1 MVGEKLYRA
10 IFHAPSAS
18 FLKMNSSWLASGF
31 VCPVTLSVMV
41 PAELVRAKAQSGAIS
56 TISAMVNLMFI
67 FRAPAAEGCR
77 TAALPTTDGRKGRIR
92 TTSSVYSRRIASMSD
107 AFSAASYA
115 DRTLV
120 IATLSAAGV
129 AATLAAGL
137 ASSAAA
143 LTVQPTA
150 ARSATA
156 ANMDCM
162 WTRLTT
168 CYSDHE

>member
-1 MVGEKLYRA
+1 
-10 IFHAPSAS
+10 
-18 FLKMNSSWLASGF
+18 MNSSWLASGL
-31 VCPVTLSVMV
+31 VAPVAITVMV

-56 TISAMVNLMFI
+56 TISAMVNLMFS
-67 FRAPAAEGCR
+67 FRGPRGGGLLHGRLANYRWAEGPHKDDILGEQPPDR
-77 TAALPTTDGRKGRIR
+77 SDVGRIQ
-92 TTSSVYSRRIASMSD
+92 RRLVRN
-107 AFSAASYA
+107 
-115 DRTLV
+115 RTLV

-143 LTVQPTA
+143 LPVQPTA

-162 WTRLTT
+162 WTRVTT